1 MICERK
7 SCSTGFACCGFPP
20 RLLTVRQGPTLLVEV
35 DGGSWDDIRIKD
47 HYTCIKQK
55 GSRAKG
61 QGLRIRPRLLTL
73 RQDPTLLV
81 EVDGTS
87 CDNIRIKDHIY
98 MHKWAGKRIKGQGLR
113 IRPRLFTVRQDP
125 TLLVEV
131 DGGSWDRGRANITW
145 HTALSSVRVNLVRG
159 RYTIISPYITDGKF
173 CILMAVTPVAL
184 DSGII
189 QTGNIKSYWGPL
201 LVIW

>member
-1 MICERK
+1 MFCKLIFPLIAQCLWFVREKVAAQVSHVVVFHPDSWLSDRVPRSLSRLMVVVEMI
-7 SCSTGFACCGFPP
+7 S
-20 RLLTVRQGPTLLVEV
+20 
-35 DGGSWDDIRIKD
+35 
-47 HYTCIKQK
+47 
-55 GSRAKG
+55 GSRIIIRASNKKD
-61 QGLRIRPRLLTL
+61 QGSR
-73 RQDPTLLV
+73 V
-81 EVDGTS
+81 
-87 CDNIRIKDHIY
+87 
-98 MHKWAGKRIKGQGLR
+98 KGQGLR

-145 HTALSSVRVNLVRG
+145 HTALSWVWVNLVRG

-189 QTGNIKSYWGPL
+189 HTGNIKSYWGPL